1 MAKSGC
7 FFKALPKKGS
17 PGKEWK
23 LTRTESSK
31 QKASLWKFALLKNLG
46 VNQEHEKQENKPK
59 SINSDNDDMTND
71 AKTLEISSIQ
81 LY

>member
-1 MAKSGC
+1 M
-7 FFKALPKKGS
+7 
-17 PGKEWK
+17 
-23 LTRTESSK
+23 
-31 QKASLWKFALLKNLG
+31 LKNLG

-59 SINSDNDDMTND
+59 SINSDNDDMIND